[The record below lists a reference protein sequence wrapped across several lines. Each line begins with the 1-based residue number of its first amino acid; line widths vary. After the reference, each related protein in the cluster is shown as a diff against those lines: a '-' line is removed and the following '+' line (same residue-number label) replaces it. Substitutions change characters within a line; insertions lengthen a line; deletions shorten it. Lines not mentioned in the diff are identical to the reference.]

1 MVQSMFAPEGEINQD
16 TLVTNWWISWINYQ
30 IWFQWK
36 EVDQNELMSS
46 KLTCVYAMPEENNFK
61 EQKYPE
67 RDQVM
72 DQSDVFNL
80 TSTNHIYY
88 LIPGETGV
96 QNSKGKVGLDAQN
109 F

>member
-1 MVQSMFAPEGEINQD
+1 
-16 TLVTNWWISWINYQ
+16 
-30 IWFQWK
+30 
-36 EVDQNELMSS
+36 
-46 KLTCVYAMPEENNFK
+46 MPEQKNFK

-72 DQSDVFNL
+72 DQSDVCNL

-96 QNSKGKVGLDAQN
+96 QNSKGKVGLDDQ
-109 F
+109 